1 MPPRIPY
8 ARIAMAWLLA
18 AMLGACASAGGA
30 HANADAASVPIASTA
45 TTNANAAAVDETGNP
60 LIIAGARARAVAPA
74 ATAGDATSDTPV
86 DATNANAPPATDAT
100 TQAEDDY
107 AAIYGDDTDTTAPGA
122 RNPLDPWEP
131 FNRRVHHFNNGVDR
145 YIAKPL
151 ARGYMAITPPPV
163 RLGIGNFFSNLGQP
177 VSAINALLQGHPG
190 QAGQSLARFGVNFT
204 FGVLGFFDPATRIGI
219 PNRSED
225 FGQTLARWGW
235 KRSRYLELPFLG
247 PRTLRDAIG
256 GAAEAPLSPLGQIEE
271 DRVRVFLQGLQLVDL
286 RTNLFAADSFRNGAY
301 DDYALTRDAWLQRR
315 DYQIDANNGENG
327 DELPSYLQ
335 DDPAPDSTTP
345 ASTPPDP
352 RANPQQGTPAPQPAQ

>member
-30 HANADAASVPIASTA
+30 RANADQASMPIASTA
-45 TTNANAAAVDETGNP
+45 TNDANTAPLAETGNP
-60 LIIAGARARAVAPA
+60 LIVAGARARAVAPA
-74 ATAGDATSDTPV
+74 ATAGDAASPNPV
-86 DATNANAPPATDAT
+86 DATNANAPAAANDAT

-107 AAIYGDDTDTTAPGA
+107 AAIYGDDAGATTADG

-145 YIAKPL
+145 YIATPL
-151 ARGYMAITPPPV
+151 ARGYIAIAPPPV

-177 VSAINALLQGHPG
+177 VSALNALLQGHPS

-247 PRTLRDAIG
+247 PRTLRDAFG
-256 GAAEAPLSPLGQIEE
+256 GAVEAPLSPLGQIEE

-286 RTNLFAADSFRNGAY
+286 RTNLLAADSMRAGAY
-301 DDYALTRDAWLQRR
+301 DDYTLTRDAWLQRR
-315 DYQIDANNGENG
+315 DYQIDTNNGVPG
-327 DELPSYLQ
+327 DAVPAYL
-335 DDPAPDSTTP
+335 DDAPAPDATDTTQP
-345 ASTPPDP
+345 PPDE
-352 RANPQQGTPAPQPAQ
+352 TPAPQPAQ

>member
-30 HANADAASVPIASTA
+30 HANVDAASVPIASTSA
-45 TTNANAAAVDETGNP
+45 NAANAAAGDETGHP
-60 LIIAGARARAVAPA
+60 LIVAGARARAVAPA
-74 ATAGDATSDTPV
+74 ATAGDATSANPA
-86 DATNANAPPATDAT
+86 DATNANAAAAANDAT
-100 TQAEDDY
+100 SQAEDDY
-107 AAIYGDDTDTTAPGA
+107 AAIYGDDAGATTADG
-122 RNPLDPWEP
+122 RNPMDPWEP

-151 ARGYMAITPPPV
+151 ARGYIAIAPPPV

-177 VSAINALLQGHPG
+177 VSALNALLQGHPS

-204 FGVLGFFDPATRIGI
+204 FGVLGFFDPATRLGI

-247 PRTLRDAIG
+247 PRTLRDAFG
-256 GAAEAPLSPLGQIEE
+256 GAVEAPLSPLGQIEE

-286 RTNLFAADSFRNGAY
+286 RTNLLAADSFRAGAY

-315 DYQIDANNGENG
+315 NYQIDSNNAGA
-327 DELPSYLQ
+327 DPTTPPYLQ
-335 DDPAPDSTTP
+335 DDPAPDAPRPVPDATDATQPP
-345 ASTPPDP
+345 AE
-352 RANPQQGTPAPQPAQ
+352 TPAPQPAH

>member
-18 AMLGACASAGGA
+18 AMLGACASTGTGTRAPA
-30 HANADAASVPIASTA
+30 VDASVPVASA
-45 TTNANAAAVDETGNP
+45 PTTGAAA
-60 LIIAGARARAVAPA
+60 APA
-74 ATAGDATSDTPV
+74 ANAGDETPMPAAAGDATSANPAAGADVPA
-86 DATNANAPPATDAT
+86 ATAEAP
-100 TQAEDDY
+100 TQAEDDF
-107 AAIYGDDTDTTAPGA
+107 AAIYGSDADTTAPGA
-122 RNPLDPWEP
+122 RNPMDPWEP

-151 ARGYMAITPPPV
+151 ARGYMAIAPPPV

-177 VSAINALLQGHPG
+177 VSALNALLQGHPR

-247 PRTLRDAIG
+247 PRTLRDAFG
-256 GAAEAPLSPLGQIEE
+256 GAVEAPLSPLAQVEE

-286 RTNLFAADSFRNGAY
+286 RTNLLAADSMRAGAY
-301 DDYALTRDAWLQRR
+301 DDYTLTRDAWLQRR
-315 DYQIDANNGENG
+315 NYQIDTNNGEIG
-327 DELPSYLQ
+327 DALPSYLQ
-335 DDPAPDSTTP
+335 DDAAPEPVSPAPATN
-345 ASTPPDP
+345 PPQD
-352 RANPQQGTPAPQPAQ
+352 TPAPQPAR